1 MTQGFWKRV
10 GSMFGKN
17 GDSQDVS
24 TLAPAKERTYTSRDG
39 LQRLGTLLDSMQT
52 HFDNQDRRA
61 EELTESV
68 DRVASMLEQMNDS
81 QRQQT
86 EYIRELAA
94 RSENANA
101 AGLNEALNRMPASLD
116 SQSEAVRALAHQI
129 EISQESDHRV
139 AHSLHQ
145 LGSAV
150 DRMRN
155 TSDSQM
161 DVLQRLQTRED
172 EQRDNLKDLL
182 KEQNRR
188 FVIIISVTA
197 VLVLGALG
205 ALATA
210 LFMVMRNGG

>member
-1 MTQGFWKRV
+1 MAQGFWKRV

-17 GDSQDVS
+17 GDGQNVG
-24 TLAPAKERTYTSRDG
+24 TLAPQERTYTSRDG
-39 LQRLGTLLDSMQT
+39 LQRLGNLLDAMQV
-52 HFDNQDRRA
+52 HFDSQDKRA

-68 DRVASMLEQMNDS
+68 DRVASMLEQMNIS
-81 QRQQT
+81 QREQT
-86 EYIRELAA
+86 ELMRELAT
-94 RSENANA
+94 RSEGGATG
-101 AGLNEALNRMPASLD
+101 GLSEALSRMPASLD
-116 SQSEAVRALAHQI
+116 SQSEAVRALANQI

-150 DRMRN
+150 DRMRT

-161 DVLQRLQTRED
+161 EALQRLQSRDD

-210 LFMVMRNGG
+210 LFMVMRNSG